1 MGRGG
6 KENPTKLPIGAGT
19 DLSVFNSLFSL
30 TRTLITIHPLLGGR
44 LRCNCRSFVPVLYS
58 PEPSAMCLDDRS
70 TNGKPQS
77 HALCLCSKKIGFCRK
92 IRQQIYLT
100 FTMISVMSSCWEAR
114 PCHSNTFAI
123 TLAANSRAGNRR
135 DSTTIDRNFS
145 SSNSTPAGFR
155 ASVTPSV

>member
-1 MGRGG
+1 MV
-6 KENPTKLPIGAGT
+6 PIDVGT
-19 DLSVFNSLFSL
+19 DLSVSNSLFSL

-44 LRCNCRSFVPVLYS
+44 LRCIVAPLS
-58 PEPSAMCLDDRS
+58 PFCIDLSLPPCASMIVRLMESPSPMPCAS
-70 TNGKPQS
+70 VV
-77 HALCLCSKKIGFCRK
+77 KKSGFCRK

-123 TLAANSRAGNRR
+123 TLAANSRAGNCR

-145 SSNSTPAGFR
+145 SPNSTPGGFR